1 VPPEDVKAAERA
13 KRLSTMMYSAQNF
26 SNGRGGA
33 GRFLLLRLIQRLL
46 GRRAADFV
54 HFHVGGFDEA
64 LGL

>member
-1 VPPEDVKAAERA
+1 
-13 KRLSTMMYSAQNF
+13 MMYSAQNF